1 MVRLSHTYVCIYLRS
16 LFWFDIFAAI
26 NTAENTVRPEK
37 SNLVSGNRP
46 GGSVFYHLPA
56 HIVECVSEYTFLI
69 PKNKQRQELKKAKE
83 TKEEKIISIKKIN
96 LLPHGWRI
104 SSSSGFLE
112 RVFFVW
118 PNFT

>member
-1 MVRLSHTYVCIYLRS
+1 MFVYICVLYFDLTYLQLLTLRK
-16 LFWFDIFAAI
+16 IP
-26 NTAENTVRPEK
+26 VRPEK

-96 LLPHGWRI
+96 LLPHG
-104 SSSSGFLE
+104 
-112 RVFFVW
+112 
-118 PNFT
+118 